1 MSKENEINEKPE
13 KQPEIKKRPKRKI
26 TKKSKFGPDFV
37 VFSSKHFDRV
47 SDEHPELKEKEV
59 DKYLEKMWLE
69 MDDVQKA
76 RYVCDCIGPTR

>member
-13 KQPEIKKRPKRKI
+13 KPEIKKRPKRKI

-76 RYVCDCIGPTR
+76 RYVCDSVGPTR